1 MSISNIAQRSNTGI
15 SNVREGI
22 DSRAASIVVA
32 PKNAKGIGGWVFDIL
47 TRESIDL
54 NAEITDHVVQSGSF
68 LSDHVVIKPR
78 RITLSGLIGENVYN
92 APGAAEALQE
102 LQNKLEVVDAYGGA
116 YTDGMTQKLQGAITQ
131 AQTAVD
137 RINDIVNK
145 TQDVIGL
152 LSEESA
158 EKTRQQKLYK
168 DIINKFKN
176 KTLLTVQTWL
186 DYYDNMVI
194 ESISAT
200 QDETTEQITDISVTL
215 KEVRFEELEFVN
227 YDERLQP
234 PREQIQKAGEEDA
247 GKAQGELASAAYKLT
262 AGE

>member
-15 SNVREGI
+15 SSVRDYVDEKAG
-22 DSRAASIVVA
+22 AAVVS
-32 PKNAKGIGGWVFDIL
+32 PKNAKGIQGWVFDIL

-137 RINDIVNK
+137 QLNNTLNK
-145 TQDVIGL
+145 TQSVISAFAGES
-152 LSEESA
+152 SEQ
-158 EKTRQQKLYK
+158 TRQQRLYQQLLAA
-168 DIINKFKN
+168 FKV
-176 KTLLTVQTWL
+176 KYILTVQTWL

-227 YDERLQP
+227 YDESLQP